1 MCHFVLFT
9 SQILGFQLVKA
20 RLLDLRKL
28 VFPLFIL
35 GIFYARIG
43 ACGIQETRFC
53 FRHTPGGECN
63 RTLSPAP
70 FIRARAGMCP
80 GIKITTN
87 YDNSYPFIRTRA
99 GMSGF
104 VRLE

>member
-1 MCHFVLFT
+1 MGRSFLCCRFVLFS
-9 SQILGFQLVKA
+9 SQILGFQLVKT

-43 ACGIQETRFC
+43 ACGIQKTRFC
-53 FRHTPGGECN
+53 FRHTPGECN
-63 RTLSPAP
+63 QTLSPAP
-70 FIRARAGMCP
+70 FIRARAGM
-80 GIKITTN
+80 
-87 YDNSYPFIRTRA
+87 
-99 GMSGF
+99 SGF